1 MFENQICCFS
11 PNLLVKWCKTISRT
25 TPSQHYCHDV
35 ASPGATGSIPS
46 QPVPACSGASGVN
59 PWITGW
65 ALARPGS
72 RWCVGIGLN
81 IMEIWKLSAASRE
94 AHGGENVKSKAK
106 GFEKN
111 KTVKHLKNISLNK
124 ITWDFGGFRKWDPCL
139 CAERMDCLYILFE
152 SNGLSLFTAALRIE
166 QRLEGIKTEMGLD
179 WSR

>member
-1 MFENQICCFS
+1 MVLVSLSEVILCLKIKYVVFTKFVSKMMQNYFQNH
-11 PNLLVKWCKTISRT
+11 PQPTLLPRRGFTR
-25 TPSQHYCHDV
+25 
-35 ASPGATGSIPS
+35 
-46 QPVPACSGASGVN
+46 PVPACSGASGVN

-106 GFEKN
+106 GFEK

-124 ITWDFGGFRKWDPCL
+124 INWDFGAFVNGIHVYVRREWIAFIFYLSP
-139 CAERMDCLYILFE
+139 MGCLYLRQRW
-152 SNGLSLFTAALRIE
+152 GLN
-166 QRLEGIKTEMGLD
+166 KD
-179 WSR
+179 WKE

>member
-1 MFENQICCFS
+1 MFKNQICCFS
-11 PNLLVKWCKTISRT
+11 LNLLVKWCKTISRT

-106 GFEKN
+106 GFEK

-124 ITWDFGGFRKWDPCL
+124 INWDFGAFVNGIHVYVRREWIAFIFYLSP
-139 CAERMDCLYILFE
+139 MGCLYLRQRW
-152 SNGLSLFTAALRIE
+152 GLN
-166 QRLEGIKTEMGLD
+166 KD
-179 WSR
+179 WKE